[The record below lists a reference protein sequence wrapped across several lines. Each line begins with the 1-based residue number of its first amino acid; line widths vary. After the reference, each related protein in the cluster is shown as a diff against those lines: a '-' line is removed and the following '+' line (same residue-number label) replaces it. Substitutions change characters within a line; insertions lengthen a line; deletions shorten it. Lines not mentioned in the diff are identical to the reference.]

1 MKHLAAVAAVL
12 LAVTACKPGLTT
24 TPSTT
29 PATAPK
35 PLSPLDVYRECVKAK
50 PADRALQGRCQTK
63 AWGAPFEEDDDRW
76 SCRWMGDLKCGS
88 PEGKA

>member
-1 MKHLAAVAAVL
+1 MRHLAVVAAAL
-12 LAVTACKPGLTT
+12 LAVTACKPG
-24 TPSTT
+24 PSSPATT

-35 PLSPLDVYRECVKAK
+35 PLSPLDVYRECVEAK
-50 PADRALQGRCQTK
+50 PADRALQDRCQTK